1 MQDVEP
7 ISLHLYTLA
16 GTGAISLYAPGTYYY
31 VSNPVVTTDTTN
43 SLVIDMDGTPT
54 AVIGDIVKDKKYTKE
69 PGRTYFSKITDPV
82 IGENSFYITNEY
94 YTLDNEH
101 GNVESDETPVNKYLL
116 SENEFNGDTI
126 YYEKFDKY
134 VYSDNA
140 DIFPQYSKWNPNIV
154 VPEGVQLCWLKD
166 KQVFE
171 ELEGYARDKNT
182 LNGLLLETHKLFGA
196 DDTRDTDTVHG
207 AINTLKDLT
216 NNFATVKAGETVVID
231 HYGRIHSAPII
242 GDDWTS
248 IVLDDDVD
256 EPTVT
261 ITHLKKDVVNETAAP
276 LTDLSTST
284 TAAVQL
290 QDLAFDAMGHVN
302 EDHAHTY
309 NLPYNFGKIQIDN
322 NTTDIIQ
329 PDNTFDTLILT
340 GDSWV
345 QLTPTPGTDTV
356 AFTHIGPVAVEHHD
370 LPDDTP
376 AFGSTFE
383 IQDWTFDTKGHK
395 TSGGTHTVK
404 IPKGSYTNNPINGGT
419 GVITGLGFTD
429 TNGAITSTS
438 NYLGAIALGSYT
450 APTGGNGI
458 DTNTTLAAAIATLE
472 NRIYTEEQARTNI
485 INALDY
491 TSPAVDGSTSTQF
504 ITSVSQENGQISA
517 TKSTVPTASITTPGI
532 VQLSNSLE
540 STSETTAA
548 TSKAV
553 NDLATG
559 KVTAHTTPF
568 AQDVTTRQL
577 VTYDTQGLVTGG
589 SELVWDDIKDFVVG
603 EDANTAPVTLNDL
616 VQYLVRQNGET
627 LAKTL
632 TSITVTPPS
641 TTTYEDGQ
649 KLSLTGMVITGNYTK
664 AGVQIHET
672 ITSDYTVSPTG
683 GSVLS
688 AADSPITVTVTYQ
701 GKSDTFT
708 VTVNP
713 AAEPEPDPENPDA
726 GA

>member
-94 YTLDNEH
+94 YTLDNDH
-101 GNVESDETPVNKYLL
+101 GNVEGDETPANKYLL
-116 SENEFNGDTI
+116 SENEFDGDTT

-134 VYSDNA
+134 VYSDNK

-248 IVLDDDVD
+248 IVLDDNVD

-329 PDNTFDTLILT
+329 PDNTFDTLTLT

-345 QLTPTPGTDTV
+345 QLTPTPSTDTV
-356 AFTHIGPVAVEHHD
+356 AFTHIGPVAVAHQTVSND
-370 LPDDTP
+370 IP
-376 AFGSTFE
+376 AFGSTFT
-383 IQDWTFDTKGHK
+383 IQDWTFDAKGHK

-404 IPKGSYTNNPINGGT
+404 IPKGSYVNTPVTTGAT

-429 TNGAITSTS
+429 TTGAITSTS
-438 NYLGAIALGSYT
+438 NYLGAITLGSYT

-458 DTNTTLAAAIATLE
+458 NTNTTLATAIATLDS
-472 NRIYTEEQARTNI
+472 RIYTEEQARTNA

-491 TSPAVDGSTSTQF
+491 TSPAVDGSTSIQF

-553 NDLATG
+553 NDLATS
-559 KVTAHTTPF
+559 KVTANTLL
-568 AQDVTTRQL
+568 AQDVTARQL
-577 VTYDTQGLVTGG
+577 VTYDKKGLVTGG

-603 EDANTAPVTLNDL
+603 EDANRAPVTLNDL

-649 KLSLTGMVITGNYTK
+649 TLSLTGMVITGNYTK

-672 ITSDYTVSPTG
+672 ITSDYIVSPTG

-713 AAEPEPDPENPDA
+713 AADPEPDPENPDE